1 MLGAGAL
8 SDKIVSKN
16 VRNLVKHI
24 YIVEENQT
32 NQVTKLAKHILAIEG
47 KVAILTSNTEK
58 PNHLKQPKYLPKDTN
73 TSSNIHRKLS
83 DPKQHHKRHC
93 IVSLQM
99 SI

>member
-32 NQVTKLAKHILAIEG
+32 NQVTKLAKHILAIGG
-47 KVAILTSNTEK
+47 KVAILREDS
-58 PNHLKQPKYLPKDTN
+58 HVKY
-73 TSSNIHRKLS
+73 
-83 DPKQHHKRHC
+83 
-93 IVSLQM
+93 VA
-99 SI
+99 